1 MEESLISQGGRMV
14 RSSPLSGS
22 TFYIALA
29 GLFLIGLG
37 VMGLWNFT
45 GQSSGQRPGKSPPLE
60 RIPFN
65 GKRAYGYLQEICD
78 LGPRISGSQ
87 AMAAQ
92 QKRLQ
97 EHFKEL
103 GGRVSW
109 QEFTARNPLTGK
121 VEVPM
126 ANLIVEWHPERKE
139 RILLCCHYD
148 TRPYPDNDPDPRKR
162 KGLFL
167 GANDGASGA
176 ALLMELATH
185 MQDLPGKYG
194 VDFVLFD
201 GEELVYDNNRDPY
214 FLGSEHFAQDYV
226 ANPPAH
232 RYRWGVLVDMIGDAE
247 LQLYQEQHSVSWRD
261 TAPLVDDIWSTARR
275 LGVVEFVPRVR
286 HEVRDDHLALR
297 NIAKI
302 PTCDIIDFDY
312 PRPGRVNYWHTTA
325 DVPANCSAAS
335 LAKVGWVLHEWLKQ
349 VK

>member
-1 MEESLISQGGRMV
+1 MA

-22 TFYIALA
+22 TFYLALA

-37 VMGLWNFT
+37 IMGLWNIT
-45 GQSSGQRPGKSPPLE
+45 GQSSGQRPGKSPPLT

-65 GKRAYGYLQEICD
+65 GKRAYGYLQEICN
-78 LGPRISGSQ
+78 LGPRISGSL
-87 AMAAQ
+87 AMTEQ
-92 QKRLQ
+92 QSRLT
-97 EHFKEL
+97 EHFEKL
-103 GGRVSW
+103 GGRVSR

-121 VEVPM
+121 MDVPM
-126 ANLIVEWHPERKE
+126 ANLIVEWHPERTE
-139 RILLCCHYD
+139 RVLLCCHYD

-167 GANDGASGA
+167 GANDGASGV
-176 ALLMELATH
+176 ALLMEMGTH
-185 MQDLPGKYG
+185 MPDLSSKYG

-214 FLGSEHFAQDYV
+214 FWGSEHFAREYV
-226 ANPPAH
+226 ANPPSH

-247 LQLYQEQHSVSWRD
+247 LQIYQEGHSVSWRD
-261 TAPLVDDIWSTARR
+261 TAPLVDDIWNVARR
-275 LGVVEFVPRVR
+275 LGVVEFIPRAR

-312 PRPGRVNYWHTTA
+312 PRPGRVNYWHTTN